1 MAEAEGVSR
10 HKVKETLARGEGLSL
25 AEMLVRRV
33 HAFGN
38 GRVIGND
45 KEKL

>member
-10 HKVKETLARGEGLSL
+10 HKVKETPARGEGLSL

-38 GRVIGND
+38 GWAIGND